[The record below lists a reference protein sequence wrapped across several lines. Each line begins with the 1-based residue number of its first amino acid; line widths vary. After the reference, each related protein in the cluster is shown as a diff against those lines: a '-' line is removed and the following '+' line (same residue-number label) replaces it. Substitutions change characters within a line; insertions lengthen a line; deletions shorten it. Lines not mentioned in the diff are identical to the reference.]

1 MLNWILLI
9 IQYGPSI
16 VKLIREIIAFFADLT
31 PEQRV
36 EAEAELKNA
45 KADYKLFKDRRPLER
60 LRDKMKQKCD
70 VNANRC

>member
-16 VKLIREIIAFFADLT
+16 VKLILEIIAYFSDLT

-36 EAEAELKNA
+36 EAEHELKQA
-45 KADYKLFKDRRPLER
+45 KSDYKLFRDRRPLER
-60 LRDKMKQKCD
+60 LRDKVKQKCD
-70 VNANRC
+70 LNASRY